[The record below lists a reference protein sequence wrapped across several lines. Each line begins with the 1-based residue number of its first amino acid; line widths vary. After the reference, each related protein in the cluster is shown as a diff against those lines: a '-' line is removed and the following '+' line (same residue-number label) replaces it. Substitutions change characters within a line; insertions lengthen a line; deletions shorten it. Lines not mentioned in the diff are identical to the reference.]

1 MSTRQASLPAYPH
14 HRSDCVM
21 CREQDADCHFLV
33 PEGWT
38 DLPNGYRAKLCQ
50 NYIGK

>member
-1 MSTRQASLPAYPH
+1 
-14 HRSDCVM
+14 M
-21 CREQDADCHFLV
+21 CREQDADCHILG

-50 NYIGK
+50 NYIGKWLVTLALYSRP